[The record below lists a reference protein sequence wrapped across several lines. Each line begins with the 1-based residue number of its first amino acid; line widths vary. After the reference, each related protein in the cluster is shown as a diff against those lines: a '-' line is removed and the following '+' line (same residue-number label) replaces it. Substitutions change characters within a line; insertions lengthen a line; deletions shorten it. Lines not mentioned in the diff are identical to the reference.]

1 MSKSTSVRSPE
12 VFLSLLAHVPVE
24 QGALVWKHVLVRKG
38 LLSKWLYQAW

>member
-24 QGALVWKHVLVRKG
+24 QGAPCLEACVGTERIVE
-38 LLSKWLYQAW
+38 